1 MSTSQEVKAIIEVR
15 NPVANLDKGDR
26 IPPAARLQSLKG
38 KKIALWWNGK
48 ARGDVALQRVGELLE
63 SRFGA
68 KCMMLGTPYPHG
80 DEAYEP
86 LVKAGA
92 DAVILTTGD

>member
-1 MSTSQEVKAIIEVR
+1 MSTSQPGKTVIEVR
-15 NPVANLDKGDR
+15 SPVANLDKGET
-26 IPPAARLQSLKG
+26 IPPAARLKSLKG

-80 DEAYEP
+80 EDAYEP
-86 LVKAGA
+86 LLKAGA
-92 DAVILTTGD
+92 EAVILTTGD